1 MNTSGRKLDGRSP
14 AALAHA
20 KRLQVGI
27 AIKKTYSKPTLEKL
41 ATVRQ

>member
-1 MNTSGRKLDGRSP
+1 MNASGRKLDGRSP
-14 AALAHA
+14 TALARA

-27 AIKKTYSKPTLEKL
+27 AMKKTYSKLTLEKL